1 METNPKYLF
10 QLAVLILALVVFLGI
25 YLGRKWLRL
34 EWKPESANRYI
45 RLALSISLW
54 IFVLAIAI
62 VIWLNN

>member
-1 METNPKYLF
+1 MGPNPKHLF

-25 YLGRKWLRL
+25 YLGRKRLRL
-34 EWKPESANRYI
+34 EWKPETANRYF